1 MSQYLYQTR
10 ISDHLALTPEGYLI
24 ATACVLCRS
33 GTQQYRKSELGERS
47 DSDELV
53 TVNRPVEEV
62 TAPKFLASF
71 PGKSFVVNHP
81 SAGMVN
87 ADTHAWSA
95 RGTVVRAYV
104 GTDKDDDGNTLILGD
119 IVIHDPTAIRRVLDG
134 QRQLSVGYRYEL
146 QQDANGGF
154 EMRNLISNHVALVE
168 AGRAGNA
175 QIMDAALSWGGGV
188 NNETI
193 LPGGEGDGPMSA
205 GARKAVAIDEP
216 TAHQELINELTPGGE
231 SESEDEIPVDESE
244 ETMTPEQL
252 KDAIAEHVGPTMAR
266 MNKLCDGLE
275 ALVRRRMKSVDPDD
289 GQAEDDA
296 LVPAPALSKSERGE
310 NPVVDDLRKLRPIVA
325 ASGDRKAIDAFNT
338 AMIAA
343 KRGNPAPAEKLLSM
357 LDSTAPTLS
366 WSDMLQIRSKEL
378 MEGKLPSEPTDYA
391 AAAREQRERH
401 ALDAKAEPEDFTTM
415 IKRFGEKQRNAKHQ
429 RG

>member
-1 MSQYLYQTR
+1 MSRYLYQTR

-33 GTQQYRKSELGERS
+33 GSQQYRKSELDES
-47 DSDELV
+47 SNSDELV

-62 TAPKFLASF
+62 TAPKFLASL

-81 SAGMVN
+81 TAGMIN

-104 GTDKDDDGNTLILGD
+104 GTDKDEDGNTLILGD

-134 QRQLSVGYRYEL
+134 QRQLSVGYNYKLE
-146 QQDANGGF
+146 QDADGGLQ
-154 EMRNLISNHVALVE
+154 MRNLVANHVALVE

-193 LPGGEGDGPMSA
+193 LPGGEGDEPMPA
-205 GARKAVAIDEP
+205 GAREAVAIDDEDQIQEGKS
-216 TAHQELINELTPGGE
+216 HQQLI
-231 SESEDEIPVDESE
+231 SEQVKTENDEDEIPMPKTQTDQDELCGRVDKLCALL
-244 ETMTPEQL
+244 EQL
-252 KDAIAEHVGPTMAR
+252 LSRKATDET
-266 MNKLCDGLE
+266 
-275 ALVRRRMKSVDPDD
+275 
-289 GQAEDDA
+289 
-296 LVPAPALSKSERGE
+296 LVPVATLPKGERPE
-310 NPVVDDLRKLRPIVA
+310 NPIVDDLRRLRPAIQ
-325 ASGDRKAIDAFNT
+325 ASGDKTAIDAFNT

-343 KRGNPAPAEKLLSM
+343 KRNDPGPAQRLLSALDGCAPA
-357 LDSTAPTLS
+357 LS
-366 WSDMLQIRSKEL
+366 WGDMLAIRGREL
-378 MEGKLPSEPTDYA
+378 MEGKLPSEPTDYQGV
-391 AAAREQRERH
+391 AREQRERR
-401 ALDAKAEPEDFTTM
+401 ALDARAGEPEDFTNM
-415 IKRFGEKQRNAKHQ
+415 MRRVGREMEKTHAR